1 MKNYTLLLLFAFICC
16 KSESKPSNELKDN
29 ETKTTQVAEDLNT
42 EIKSVNTIIA
52 TKKYVAQQ
60 KDANG
65 SYSQNLLISWI
76 SDNTVEYTLTW
87 NNNSCKR
94 TVKGRANSL
103 KPEKEPFM
111 SSYKGVSFEV
121 TKYKDSKSDYSI
133 LLQLDSTNKDKAVV
147 DLVLT
152 TDGDEQDEECKPQSV
167 VMVEQP

>member
-16 KSESKPSNELKDN
+16 KSESKSSNELKDN
-29 ETKTTQVAEDLNT
+29 KTNTTQVAKDLDT
-42 EIKSVNTIIA
+42 ETKIVNTIIA
-52 TKKYVAQQ
+52 TKTYVAQQ

-76 SDNTVEYTLTW
+76 SDNIVEYTLTW
-87 NNNSCKR
+87 NNNSCKK
-94 TVKGRANSL
+94 TIKGRANSI

-147 DLVLT
+147 ELT
-152 TDGDEQDEECKPQSV
+152 STADGDNEDCRPESV
-167 VMVEQP
+167 VMVEQK